1 VFIQY
6 TTIYNTATNKIYSR
20 SKYASEMSKLFLME
34 TFCLPLI
41 SYGCECIY
49 YDSKKASKLSACWN
63 NPYRSFWNACV
74 GFCEGNTVF
83 CVKDWILGIYI
94 SWRNFCFYIGF
105 YIDLIMQFLNSVL
118 CRTVSL

>member
-1 VFIQY
+1 MFIQY

-63 NPYRSFWNACV
+63 NPYRK
-74 GFCEGNTVF
+74 VF
-83 CVKDWILGIYI
+83 GMHVWDSVKEI
-94 SWRNFCFYIGF
+94 
-105 YIDLIMQFLNSVL
+105 QFFV
-118 CRTVSL
+118 